1 MSSLSGKPDS
11 IQSSLKIEPD
21 KLFSDGAATAKVI
34 LELVDLHGNK
44 VEDEKNVRF
53 LISQNRGVKVGAV
66 TNNNGIYTA
75 TIIGT
80 GDFFGTVD
88 VTVNIDNRD
97 LSGLSAELI
106 LYAQPIVKEVEIT
119 GTRRIGEA
127 LNLTY
132 NFDARGTQGD
142 DSSYL
147 WQYLD
152 NHSRW
157 QNANVSGSRNQG
169 FTLVGPHAGNMIKV
183 WVLPKSK
190 IPPVIS
196 ARVASSPVM
205 LFDVP
210 EIQDKKVTIKGSGQ
224 VGQKL
229 QAEYGFVANGTGA
242 DDSAVKW
249 QWSADGKVWADHPSS
264 GVVSDNARVYTPGSG
279 DAGVMVRGVVTPKGK
294 NQSLTGVEV
303 ASVGVTIF
311 AAPAVKDVKVTSTT
325 VEAGKSL
332 GVSYA
337 FVTNGT
343 GTDASTYQWKY
354 RQGTSGDWTTPQS
367 ADAKKQDWKPD
378 ATYAGYQ
385 VRLTITPK
393 GALHPEL
400 PGVPTDGP
408 EISIFAAPAVKDV
421 KVTSTTVEAG
431 KSLGVSYAFVT
442 NGTGTDASTYQW
454 KYRQGT
460 SGDWT
465 TPQSADAK
473 KQDWKPDATYA
484 GYQVRLTI
492 TPKGALHPELPGVP
506 TDGPEISIFAA
517 PAVRD
522 NKVTIK
528 GSGQV
533 GQKLQA
539 EYGFVAN
546 GTGADDST
554 VEWQWRYQSG
564 SKWST
569 VPELDGNDFIP
580 EGVYKGVVVRA
591 CVTPKGKE
599 QSIKGSEVCVAG
611 SDLMT
616 IYSYDFSITPSSKAI
631 TEGGQFLFSVRAA
644 PTNGQASIGVV
655 SGIDWRIADTSIASI
670 DNNGKVKGKKAGDT
684 EIHASGNYKGIK
696 FDDVTATLSVKGNHL
711 SPVYGKPSVGD
722 SEKKYIIQP
731 PSYSLKMRT
740 GYVVDAI
747 GTSEDLT
754 GGSGGNNVTIDNLA
768 NLISIEVTTGRYNHA
783 PNAVTI
789 STIKFNYKDGRIESA
804 GLSRDMDKGSLRT
817 EVYTIPSGYVLQGFI
832 VHAAKYSH
840 AIQFVSMP
848 QE

>member
-354 RQGTSGDWTTPQS
+354 RQGT
-367 ADAKKQDWKPD
+367 
-378 ATYAGYQ
+378 
-385 VRLTITPK
+385 
-393 GALHPEL
+393 
-400 PGVPTDGP
+400 
-408 EISIFAAPAVKDV
+408 
-421 KVTSTTVEAG
+421 
-431 KSLGVSYAFVT
+431 
-442 NGTGTDASTYQW
+442 
-454 KYRQGT
+454 
-460 SGDWT
+460 
-465 TPQSADAK
+465 
-473 KQDWKPDATYA
+473 
-484 GYQVRLTI
+484 
-492 TPKGALHPELPGVP
+492 
-506 TDGPEISIFAA
+506 
-517 PAVRD
+517 
-522 NKVTIK
+522 
-528 GSGQV
+528 
-533 GQKLQA
+533 
-539 EYGFVAN
+539 
-546 GTGADDST
+546 
-554 VEWQWRYQSG
+554 
-564 SKWST
+564 
-569 VPELDGNDFIP
+569 
-580 EGVYKGVVVRA
+580 
-591 CVTPKGKE
+591 
-599 QSIKGSEVCVAG
+599 
-611 SDLMT
+611 
-616 IYSYDFSITPSSKAI
+616 
-631 TEGGQFLFSVRAA
+631 
-644 PTNGQASIGVV
+644 
-655 SGIDWRIADTSIASI
+655 
-670 DNNGKVKGKKAGDT
+670 
-684 EIHASGNYKGIK
+684 
-696 FDDVTATLSVKGNHL
+696 
-711 SPVYGKPSVGD
+711 
-722 SEKKYIIQP
+722 
-731 PSYSLKMRT
+731 
-740 GYVVDAI
+740 
-747 GTSEDLT
+747 
-754 GGSGGNNVTIDNLA
+754 
-768 NLISIEVTTGRYNHA
+768 
-783 PNAVTI
+783 
-789 STIKFNYKDGRIESA
+789 
-804 GLSRDMDKGSLRT
+804 
-817 EVYTIPSGYVLQGFI
+817 
-832 VHAAKYSH
+832 
-840 AIQFVSMP
+840 
-848 QE
+848 